1 MTARSP
7 GPLITVRAAVVLLS
21 AGVVGIIAGSLS
33 YLADADAAT
42 ALLVAGGA
50 VGAALALFHNLLGR

>member
-21 AGVVGIIAGSLS
+21 AGVVGIVAGSLS
-33 YLADADAAT
+33 YLTHGDIAT

-50 VGAALALFHNLLGR
+50 AGASLALFHNLLG